1 MTDNSV
7 PGASAGAP
15 QDNSPD
21 ENGIVPWCEIT
32 VTISTSSGDREV
44 QGLVHPL
51 VAGLAVTS
59 QHLGLFDV
67 THLASG
73 KLIAK
78 GYQRMWGAVLV
89 AAEYALCA
97 DWTRDATALAAELER
112 TKDEPCGNPAAK
124 SISLGVERQMTKGEL
139 VSMLRGDIPSLD
151 EFPWEDESPMSQ
163 SYKLLK
169 ILEEKS
175 RV

>member
-97 DWTRDATALAAELER
+97 DWTRDATALAAEFPAHQLCVIPQGQPVLSNR
-112 TKDEPCGNPAAK
+112 PLLPFPYPAAGQPV
-124 SISLGVERQMTKGEL
+124 LTQGT
-139 VSMLRGDIPSLD
+139 P
-151 EFPWEDESPMSQ
+151 
-163 SYKLLK
+163 
-169 ILEEKS
+169 
-175 RV
+175 